1 MFSKPPAVLLLLS
14 FISAVTACNY
24 TDSGKK
30 YSNSEMYDFAHPKV
44 LKLPQELDE
53 ISGIAYYPKDTSVFA
68 IIDEGG
74 EIFKI
79 PLKDPTNLSQ
89 WNFDK
94 KKDYEDIVLRD
105 STFYVLV
112 SNGTIEQLTFKDNK
126 FAAEHFKIGD
136 ISAKENEFESLYL
149 SPEDSSLI
157 ILCKDCVEDS
167 KKTLSAFSFRPSD
180 SVSKFQ
186 KYKVFDIATLHQKLG
201 IEKRLQPSAAAIN
214 PITKDLYIVSSIQKL
229 LVILNSNGSFKSF
242 YKLNP
247 ALFKQP
253 EGIAF
258 TPTGDLIISNEFA
271 EDGFAN
277 LLLMKNKL
285 NKK

>member
-1 MFSKPPAVLLLLS
+1 MFSKTHAALALLS
-14 FISAVTACNY
+14 FMYVATACNY
-24 TDSGKK
+24 SDSGKK
-30 YSNSEMYDFAHPKV
+30 YSNSEMYDFAHPNV
-44 LKLPQELDE
+44 VKLPQELDE

-79 PLKDPTNLSQ
+79 PLKNPANFTQ

-94 KKDYEDIVLRD
+94 KKDYEDIVLKD

-112 SNGTIEQLTFKDNK
+112 SNGTIEQLTYKDNK
-126 FAAEHFKIGD
+126 FNAEHYKLGD
-136 ISAKENEFESLYL
+136 VAQADNEYESLFESK
-149 SPEDSSLI
+149 EDSCLVV
-157 ILCKDCVEDS
+157 LCKNCKEDS
-167 KKTLSAFSFRPSD
+167 KKTLSSFSFNESD
-180 SVSKFQ
+180 SAKEFK
-186 KYKVFDIATLHQKLG
+186 KYKVFDISMLHQKMGL
-201 IEKRLQPSAAAIN
+201 EKSLHPSAAAIN
-214 PITKDLYIVSSIQKL
+214 PITNDLYIVSSVQKL
-229 LVILNSNGSFKSF
+229 LVILNSKGEFKSY

-247 ALFKQP
+247 ALYKQP

-258 TPTGDLIISNEFA
+258 TSTGDLIISNEFA

-277 LLLMKNKL
+277 LLLMKNKQ